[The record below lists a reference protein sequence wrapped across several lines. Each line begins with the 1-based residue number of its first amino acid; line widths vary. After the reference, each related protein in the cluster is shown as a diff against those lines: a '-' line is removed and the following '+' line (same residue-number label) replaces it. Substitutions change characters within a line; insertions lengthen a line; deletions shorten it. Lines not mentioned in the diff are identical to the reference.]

1 MLRILAAALCLFALC
16 APGRA
21 QENADAMFKG
31 KVINVYIGFNAGGY
45 DNYGRIIAR
54 HMGKQL
60 PGKPD
65 LIPMNMPG
73 AGSMKLALYLRDVAP
88 KDGTAFGIIDRG
100 LFIIPLVDPNS
111 PKIDFSKMSWI
122 GSTTEDNMICVALAT
137 SKIKTFEDLKHQEF
151 VAGGISRA
159 DISYTAVALLQ
170 NMFGAKIKFVSGY
183 PGGNDISLAME
194 RGEVE
199 GRCAWSMSS
208 VMSTRPKWIAD
219 KTIIPIAQYG
229 LKRSADLP
237 DVPTVIELAD
247 TERKKAI
254 IRFLFVSL
262 TAGRPFV
269 GPPGIPADRLKILR
283 EAFMRTTAD
292 PEFVAD
298 AKKSGLDVSPID
310 GSAVEDVLR
319 QIYSTPPD
327 IIKAATEMVK

>member
-1 MLRILAAALCLFALC
+1 
-16 APGRA
+16 
-21 QENADAMFKG
+21 
-31 KVINVYIGFNAGGY
+31 
-45 DNYGRIIAR
+45 
-54 HMGKQL
+54 
-60 PGKPD
+60 
-65 LIPMNMPG
+65 
-73 AGSMKLALYLRDVAP
+73 
-88 KDGTAFGIIDRG
+88 
-100 LFIIPLVDPNS
+100 
-111 PKIDFSKMSWI
+111 
-122 GSTTEDNMICVALAT
+122 
-137 SKIKTFEDLKHQEF
+137 
-151 VAGGISRA
+151 
-159 DISYTAVALLQ
+159 
-170 NMFGAKIKFVSGY
+170 
-183 PGGNDISLAME
+183 
-194 RGEVE
+194 
-199 GRCAWSMSS
+199 
-208 VMSTRPKWIAD
+208 
-219 KTIIPIAQYG
+219 
-229 LKRSADLP
+229 LP